1 MNRVTAVLCVMLDL
15 ALLAPGGLAQRDP
28 GQAAGACIP
37 PAQQAQVRAAIER
50 ARLHIPPCAP
60 ADSMGVPP
68 DYEFW
73 PQAGWPGEDRYTL
86 NYVDL
91 DATAAALS
99 YRCDSVYTYDGHEGI
114 DALVRSFGEQLI
126 GVPVFA
132 AHDGVILVAEDG
144 HPDMNVVSV
153 VGQPVNYVII
163 DPGTGLLS
171 GYFHLKLGSVAV
183 APGQVVVAGQQ
194 IGMTASS
201 GQSDWPHLHFQTGVA
216 PGVGTVEPFAG
227 PCNPDPH
234 PSWTDQEPTLTAT
247 FAWDFGFSREPL
259 AGIIPPF
266 AFPRSGHV
274 ALTDPSEYHWV
285 FLGNLPPNSVLEH
298 KYFRPDGTLGLDD
311 GPIAV
316 GNASF
321 KRLYWNW
328 WSKPVASTFQGLT
341 GTWRYELHVNGVKL
355 VDAPLEI
362 TATHDPAFNRAPES
376 IGLARLPADA
386 AAGDVLRVHVLG
398 DTLLDDLDYDIV
410 RYRYAWVV
418 DGVTVR
424 DVISAGRLDM
434 QPALA
439 NGGLVELAVT
449 PSDGVADGAT
459 ESLRFGVQGQA
470 FTDLGFAL
478 AGTHGEPVLVGEGD
492 LSGGSS
498 LRIALGGALELTP
511 ASLLVGLSALNVPF
525 KGGVL
530 VPDFQAPG
538 LLVPLFTNAQGRVIL
553 NATWPLG
560 LPSGLD
566 VYLQYWVLDSAG
578 PAGFAASNAVR
589 GTTP

>member
-1 MNRVTAVLCVMLDL
+1 MNRVTAVLCVTLVL

-28 GQAAGACIP
+28 GQPGGACIP
-37 PAQQAQVRAAIER
+37 PAQQAQIRAAIAD
-50 ARLHIPPCAP
+50 ARLHLPPYLP

-68 DYEFW
+68 DYDFW
-73 PQAGWPGEDRYTL
+73 PQAGWPGEDRYAFS
-86 NYVDL
+86 YVDL
-91 DATAAALS
+91 DPTAATLT
-99 YRCDSVYTYDGHEGI
+99 YRCDSIYTYDGHEGI
-114 DALVRSFGEQLI
+114 DALIRSFGEQLI

-132 AHDGVILVAEDG
+132 AHAGVILVAEDG
-144 HPDMNVVSV
+144 HPDMNVVTV
-153 VGQPVNYVII
+153 PGQPVNYVIL

-183 APGQVVVAGQQ
+183 VPGQFVGAGQQ

-201 GQSDWPHLHFQTGVA
+201 GASDWPHLHFQTGVA
-216 PGVGTVEPFAG
+216 PGIGTVEPFAG
-227 PCNPDPH
+227 ACNADPH
-234 PSWTDQEPTLTAT
+234 PSWTEQEPTLTAT

-259 AGIIPPF
+259 AGIVPPF

-285 FLGNLPPNSVLEH
+285 MLGNLPPHSSVQQ
-298 KYFRPDGTLGLDD
+298 KFFRPDGALAVDD
-311 GPIAV
+311 GPLDL
-316 GNASF
+316 GNPSF
-321 KRLYWNW
+321 QRLFWTW
-328 WSKPVASTFQGLT
+328 WSQPVAGTFQGLT

-362 TATHDPAFNRAPES
+362 TATHDPAFNRAPEP
-376 IGLARLPADA
+376 IGLARLPAA
-386 AAGDVLRVHVLG
+386 PGPGDVLRVHVLG
-398 DTLLDDLDYDIV
+398 DSILDDLDYDIV

-418 DGVTVR
+418 DGVTAR
-424 DVISAGRLDM
+424 DVTSAGRLDM
-434 QPALA
+434 LPALA

-449 PSDGVADGAT
+449 PSDGQADGGT
-459 ESLRFGVQGQA
+459 ESLRFGVQGPA
-470 FTDLGFAL
+470 FTDLGSAL
-478 AGTHGEPVLVGEGD
+478 AGTHGEPVLVGEGN
-492 LSGGSS
+492 LLGGSS
-498 LRIALGGALELTP
+498 VRIVLGGALELAP
-511 ASLLVGLSALNVPF
+511 ASLLVGLTALNLPF

-553 NATWPLG
+553 NATWPVG

-566 VYLQYWVLDSAG
+566 VYLQYWVADAAG
-578 PAGFAASNAVR
+578 PAGLAASNAVQ